1 MFFDKKKPA
10 PPCPHP
16 QNPCGPDVPGFCPP
30 PQPPTPPCVPPVP
43 SVVEGSSLYEAMNT
57 LADRVNLCI
66 NTYNNVMANCY
77 ETLHNLERAAEENGA
92 YYGPCEV
99 WTEQGYYADESATYT
114 LIHKAPVDRRGEPI
128 RIELH
133 LAYGNTTNSR
143 IEQSLSSASMV
154 TLADKI
160 LVAQPM
166 GANGWYGNAIWH
178 GAPIPAASAPTL
190 YTMGFTK
197 SGVMRVY
204 SNAVDRDQMLRDT
217 VTDAMGVS
225 GVLIQNG
232 EITDTS
238 WMENI
243 PSYDLQATRVCVGQ
257 NLATR
262 EVIFLTTAYENDVNK
277 KGMTSQACAAVLR
290 NYGCDIAVELCE
302 GVGAAAM
309 DKGSL
314 IFTPANDTIPNAYC
328 FWYISRKCHYKTDYT
343 RELAELVQN
352 YGACVWQGYLNGK
365 NVEKVQNNLDA
376 EIERA
381 KQAEAALNAAIE
393 EETKNRQEADA
404 ALNSAI
410 EQETADRQ
418 AQDKLLNDAITQE
431 ISDRQAADAALN
443 EALSQEITNRQE
455 ADSQINA
462 ALAQEV
468 TDRQT
473 ADTALNNALEA
484 ETARATQKET
494 QLQTAIDT
502 EVHDRTNADAVL
514 HQEILT
520 EQGARIAADETL
532 QQNINAEASS
542 RAQADAVLQQNIDN
556 LSSTVTTLE
565 NSVSGLQTQYNN
577 LQTQVTAQD
586 ASITAIQNTVS
597 KMDTAMANMETEI
610 ENIRQAVDDIATN
623 VADEIEKEI
632 EAGTITLPYLQLAGG
647 TMTGNITMGAGAKI
661 TGVTTPTA
669 GTDAASKEYVDSV
682 AAGAS
687 YTLPPAT
694 SSTLGGIIV
703 GDNLSVDGAGRLS
716 AEPSSSYVL
725 PPATEETLGGVKIG
739 ANVNVTDDGTISV
752 TMPQPY
758 TLPPATSST
767 LGGIIVGDNLSVDG
781 TGRLSA
787 EPSSSYVLPAAT
799 EETLGGVKIG
809 ENVNVSEDGTISV
822 TMPQPY
828 TLPIATQNSLGGV
841 KIGANIQVTADG
853 IISTHAPYTLPIA
866 TGETLGGIKPGAN
879 LSVNGEGVLTGNFL
893 PLSGGTMAGDVQM
906 GGHQVTGL
914 GTPTD
919 DADAATKGYVDG
931 KYTYSTTDLEAG
943 VSPLETGKLYF
954 VYE

>member
-1 MFFDKKKPA
+1 MFFDKKKPT
-10 PPCPHP
+10 PPCPPP

-43 SVVEGSSLYEAMNT
+43 SVVEGNSLYEAMNT

-143 IEQSLSSASMV
+143 IEQSLTSASMV

-160 LVAQPM
+160 FVAQPM
-166 GANGWYGNAIWH
+166 GADGWYGNAIWH
-178 GAPIPAASAPTL
+178 GAPIPATSAPTL

-232 EITDTS
+232 AITDTS

-277 KGMTSQACAAVLR
+277 KGMTSKACAAVLR

-393 EETKNRQEADA
+393 Q
-404 ALNSAI
+404 
-410 EQETADRQ
+410 
-418 AQDKLLNDAITQE
+418 
-431 ISDRQAADAALN
+431 
-443 EALSQEITNRQE
+443 
-455 ADSQINA
+455 
-462 ALAQEV
+462 
-468 TDRQT
+468 
-473 ADTALNNALEA
+473 
-484 ETARATQKET
+484 
-494 QLQTAIDT
+494 

-542 RAQADAVLQQNIDN
+542 RAQADATLQQNIDN

-586 ASITAIQNTVS
+586 ASITAVQNTVS

-610 ENIRQAVDDIATN
+610 ENIRQAVDDIATT

-632 EAGTITLPYLQLAGG
+632 EAGTITLPYLLLEGG

-669 GTDAASKEYVDSV
+669 DTDAASKEYVDSV

-694 SSTLGGIIV
+694 TSTLGGIIV
-703 GDNLSVDGAGRLS
+703 GDNLSVDGTGRLS

-739 ANVNVTDDGTISV
+739 ANVNVTNDGTISV

-799 EETLGGVKIG
+799 EEALGGVKIG

-822 TMPQPY
+822 TMPKPY

-879 LSVNGEGVLTGNFL
+879 LSVDGGGVLTGNFL
-893 PLSGGTMAGDVQM
+893 PLSGGTMTGDVQM
-906 GGHQVTGL
+906 GGHQVIGL
-914 GTPTD
+914 GTPAD

-931 KYTYSTTDLEAG
+931 KYTYSTADLESG

>member
-16 QNPCGPDVPGFCPP
+16 QNSCGPDVPGFCPP
-30 PQPPTPPCVPPVP
+30 PQPPAPPCVPPVP

-57 LADRVNLCI
+57 LSDRVNLCI

-128 RIELH
+128 RVELQ
-133 LAYGNTTNSR
+133 LAYGNTTNSK

-160 LVAQPM
+160 FVAQPM
-166 GANGWYGNAIWH
+166 GADGWYGNAIWH

-217 VTDAMGVS
+217 VMDAMGVS

-243 PSYDLQATRVCVGQ
+243 PSYDLQATRICVGQ

-277 KGMTSQACAAVLR
+277 KGMTSKACATVLR

-404 ALNSAI
+404 ALNSAL

-443 EALSQEITNRQE
+443 EALSQEIANRQE

-542 RAQADAVLQQNIDN
+542 RAQADATLQQNIDN

-610 ENIRQAVDDIATN
+610 ENIRQAVDDIAPT

-669 GTDAASKEYVDSV
+669 DTDAASKAYVDS
-682 AAGAS
+682 AAAEAS
-687 YTLPPAT
+687 
-694 SSTLGGIIV
+694 
-703 GDNLSVDGAGRLS
+703 
-716 AEPSSSYVL
+716 
-725 PPATEETLGGVKIG
+725 
-739 ANVNVTDDGTISV
+739 
-752 TMPQPY
+752 Y

-787 EPSSSYVLPAAT
+787 EPSSSYVLPPAT

-841 KIGANIQVTADG
+841 KIGNNINVSEDGTISVEAPAKPYTLPAATPAILGGVKIGANVNVTADG
-853 IISTHAPYTLPIA
+853 TISVAAPTPAYTLPPA
-866 TGETLGGIKPGAN
+866 TADTIGGVKPGTN
-879 LSVNGEGVLTGNFL
+879 MSVESDGTITGSYL
-893 PLSGGTMAGDVQM
+893 PLSGGTITGDVSVSGALEVNAPEQ
-906 GGHQVTGL
+906 
-914 GTPTD
+914 D
-919 DADAATKGYVDG
+919 NDAANKAYVDG
-931 KYTYSTTDLEAG
+931 KYTYSTTDLESG